1 MILSSVAHWGHEAKH
16 KLPNKNFSHWR
27 QYCTLGGCTLGATGV
42 LFIRE
47 YAVNSL
53 SFSRLYF
60 EFIIFFAKILWI
72 HFLFCEYT
80 LNPWSFFKTSLW
92 IHYLFREFRMKSLF
106 FAKIYFEF
114 MIFHYEFIIVFANS
128 LWIQYLFSE
137 FTLNSLFF
145 SRIDFE
151 SIIFSRLYYDFIIFF
166 ANPLWRGSPCR
177 LWTIKI
183 HGLKEWKSRF

>member
-1 MILSSVAHWGHEAKH
+1 MIFNFVCLIFSVFHTYFHFYSNKIWFLSSVAHWGHEAKH
-16 KLPNKNFSHWR
+16 KLPNKNFAHWR

-60 EFIIFFAKILWI
+60 EFIIFFANILWIHYLLREFTIYFAKILWI

-92 IHYLFREFRMKSLF
+92 IHYLFREFRVKSLF
-106 FAKIYFEF
+106 FA
-114 MIFHYEFIIVFANS
+114 
-128 LWIQYLFSE
+128 
-137 FTLNSLFF
+137 
-145 SRIDFE
+145 
-151 SIIFSRLYYDFIIFF
+151 
-166 ANPLWRGSPCR
+166 
-177 LWTIKI
+177 
-183 HGLKEWKSRF
+183 